1 MRIDSTVE
9 QSSGLVV
16 DPSDAATGGFVMEIF
31 EVDESD
37 DTDDDDDW
45 CETLVLASLKRKYR
59 EKCHSSDR
67 L

>member
-45 CETLVLASLKRKYR
+45 
-59 EKCHSSDR
+59 
-67 L
+67 